1 MLGGAL
7 ARTVSDAGAFG
18 MLGFGEGE
26 TAESLAEQLAML
38 RGGNAPVRFGIGLV
52 RWALDLAI
60 AAKPAFVSISFGDPT
75 PYVER
80 FHDAGILVGAQVQSR
95 AWARTALAAGV
106 DILTAQGT
114 EAGGH
119 TGSVGT
125 LPLLQIV
132 LEMAGDVPVIAAG
145 GMATGRG
152 LAAVLAA
159 GASGAWIGTPFLV
172 AREARSNDVARER
185 IMPSDET
192 QTVLTR
198 AFERVSQKVWPTEF
212 PGRAL
217 RNAFTDRYAGQT
229 VGLVDAVVIVA
240 RIVAEAQTRL
250 PAAPRIACG
259 ADELAIDELTARFFT
274 TFTNRGGVIPDFD
287 RFDELFIPEATLI
300 KNVGGTPVVYDVA
313 SFLEP
318 RKTILTDGTVREFSE
333 YETSAQ
339 THAYGNI
346 AQRLSR
352 YEKSWIASGVRVEG
366 RGAKVTQ
373 FVRTPQGWKISS
385 VAWDDDP

>member
-18 MLGFGEGE
+18 MLGFDEGE
-26 TAESLAEQLAML
+26 TAESLAEQLAKL

-60 AAKPAFVSISFGDPT
+60 AAKPAFVSISLGDPT

-152 LAAVLAA
+152 LAA

-185 IMPSDET
+185 IMRSDET

-198 AFERVSQKVWPTEF
+198 AFHRVSQKAWPTEF

-217 RNAFTDRYAGQT
+217 RNAFTDRYHGREGEITMWRISTRDRRSGSWMRWNLRRSSSRGSSPKRRRACQPRR
-229 VGLVDAVVIVA
+229 ASRVVPTNWPLTNLRRGFSLRLQIV
-240 RIVAEAQTRL
+240 
-250 PAAPRIACG
+250 
-259 ADELAIDELTARFFT
+259 TA
-274 TFTNRGGVIPDFD
+274 
-287 RFDELFIPEATLI
+287 
-300 KNVGGTPVVYDVA
+300 
-313 SFLEP
+313 
-318 RKTILTDGTVREFSE
+318 
-333 YETSAQ
+333 
-339 THAYGNI
+339 
-346 AQRLSR
+346 
-352 YEKSWIASGVRVEG
+352 
-366 RGAKVTQ
+366 
-373 FVRTPQGWKISS
+373 
-385 VAWDDDP
+385 